1 MAEQLTYFH
10 HLLLHHAD
18 IAYERDELCNA
29 GLKFCLPKLNGRIRL
44 FLDLT
49 MTKHLKSKGPC
60 GVQSLNIG
68 LEVDNYSNTTAD
80 WETATYSK
88 LDIAYLLIKNPGNPK
103 TW

>member
-1 MAEQLTYFH
+1 
-10 HLLLHHAD
+10 
-18 IAYERDELCNA
+18 
-29 GLKFCLPKLNGRIRL
+29 
-44 FLDLT
+44 